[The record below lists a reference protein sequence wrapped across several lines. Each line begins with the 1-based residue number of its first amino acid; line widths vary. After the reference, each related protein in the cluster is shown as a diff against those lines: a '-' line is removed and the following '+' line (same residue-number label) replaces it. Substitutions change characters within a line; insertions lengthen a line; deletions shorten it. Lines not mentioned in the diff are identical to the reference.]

1 MYDPQTLLLAG
12 TDTSS
17 NTMEWALSLLLNNP
31 QVLHK
36 AQMEIDTVIGNDRY
50 IDESDLVRLPYLH
63 CIINETLRM
72 YPVAPILPPRESS
85 ADTIVGGYHVPKN
98 TWLTLNIW
106 AIQNDPNIWPDPRK
120 FRPERFENV
129 KGERM
134 DYQFIPFGSGRRAC
148 PGEGLAMRIIG
159 LTLGSLIQCFE
170 WERMGEEQEDMQ
182 ESVGV
187 TMWKSKAL
195 CAKCRPRMGMIK
207 LLSST

>member
-129 KGERM
+129 EGERM